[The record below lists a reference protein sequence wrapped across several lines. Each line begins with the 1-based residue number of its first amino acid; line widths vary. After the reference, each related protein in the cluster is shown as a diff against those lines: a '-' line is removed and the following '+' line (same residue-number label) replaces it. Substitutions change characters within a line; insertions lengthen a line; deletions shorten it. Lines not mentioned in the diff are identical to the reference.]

1 MGTVVAAAAAPAIDA
16 LVPEKHR
23 QVGDIAFPW
32 NLFIPGPQLE
42 GDTYFQSR
50 FFLFSFCQYFL
61 NLPSWTSEG
70 VSLRFILNHG
80 KYIVRRN
87 H

>member
-23 QVGDIAFPW
+23 QVGDIVFPW

-50 FFLFSFCQYFL
+50 FFVLVLS
-61 NLPSWTSEG
+61 
-70 VSLRFILNHG
+70 ILSQSAFMG
-80 KYIVRRN
+80 I
-87 H
+87 